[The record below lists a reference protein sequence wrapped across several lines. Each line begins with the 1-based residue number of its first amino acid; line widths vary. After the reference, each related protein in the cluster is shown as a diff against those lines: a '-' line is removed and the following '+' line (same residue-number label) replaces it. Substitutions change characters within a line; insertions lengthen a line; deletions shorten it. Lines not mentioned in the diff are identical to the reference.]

1 LLFSSNYPFNSL
13 ILEPDLIKYLYF
25 LKIRAK
31 NENKV
36 LLGLRVK
43 GEGLRRVLSISPL
56 HLLFHSIFQSVDLTT
71 LEPCILFLF

>member
-1 LLFSSNYPFNSL
+1 
-13 ILEPDLIKYLYF
+13 LYF

-43 GEGLRRVLSISPL
+43 GEGLRRVFIHFSSPFSPL
-56 HLLFHSIFQSVDLTT
+56 SYLPIH
-71 LEPCILFLF
+71 